1 VDFLAI
7 IKASFLNIKI
17 TIVKSFNNIIL
28 IFLILLNKIFY
39 CLEKVDTIII
49 SDVHLGSEVARP
61 KQIAEMLGSY
71 SFNRLILL
79 GDIFDNLNFARLK
92 KDHWNL
98 LSMIRKLSNP
108 KRNMEVIWVEGNHD
122 DGLAEIMSHLIG
134 IEVHKEYTWNL
145 KGKKHLAIHGHQ
157 FDRFLNE
164 NVIVSAIAS
173 FIYDRIQRW
182 GNEKQTVARFLKNKS
197 KGWLRLAKKVADG
210 AVEYARHK
218 KADVVFC
225 GHTHKCTKYEYP
237 DKKITYY
244 NSGCWTDI
252 PSSYIIIYEN
262 SEVELKYFD

>member
-1 VDFLAI
+1 
-7 IKASFLNIKI
+7 
-17 TIVKSFNNIIL
+17 L
-28 IFLILLNKIFY
+28 INQTFQHSI
-39 CLEKVDTIII
+39 EKVDTIII

-61 KQIAEMLGSY
+61 GQIIEMLSLY

-98 LSMIRKLSNP
+98 LSNIRKLSNP
-108 KRNMEVIWVEGNHD
+108 KRKKEVVWIEGNHD
-122 DGLAEIMSHLIG
+122 EGLVEIMSHLIG
-134 IEVHKEYTWNL
+134 IRVYKEYSWKL
-145 KGKKHLAIHGHQ
+145 SGKKYLAIHGHQ

-164 NVIVSAIAS
+164 NVIISSTAS

-210 AVEYARHK
+210 AAEYGRHR
-218 KADVVFC
+218 KADIVIC
-225 GHTHKCTKYEYP
+225 GHTHHANEHHYP
-237 DKKITYY
+237 EKDITYY

-252 PSSYIIIYEN
+252 PSSYLVIYEN
-262 SEVELKYFD
+262 GEVAIRYYD